1 MRIDTQMVVPRAS
14 QHRSRD
20 GIGARI
26 SIARESHFE
35 ASSLAARQNRKDA
48 GLHRLSSQSAPDTI
62 APRYRAAISAY
73 LANQPTAMERLGV
86 ELVGI
91 DEFA

>member
-1 MRIDTQMVVPRAS
+1 MRIDSQMVVPRAS

-20 GIGARI
+20 GIGARVP
-26 SIARESHFE
+26 IARESHFE
-35 ASSLAARQNRKDA
+35 TSSPAARQSRKDA
-48 GLHRLSSQSAPDTI
+48 GLLQLSNQSAPDTI

>member
-26 SIARESHFE
+26 SIARENHFE
-35 ASSLAARQNRKDA
+35 ASSPARQNRKDA